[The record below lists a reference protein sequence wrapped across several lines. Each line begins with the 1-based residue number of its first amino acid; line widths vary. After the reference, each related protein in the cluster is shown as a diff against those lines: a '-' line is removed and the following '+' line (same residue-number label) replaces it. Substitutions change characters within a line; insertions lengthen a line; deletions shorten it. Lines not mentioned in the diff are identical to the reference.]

1 MAERGTY
8 AKGRAK
14 RDEIVDVA
22 VDVFAEVGYDRTSLR
37 DIARRANLSQA
48 GLLHHFKNKE
58 ELFLEVLRRRDVRN
72 EHFYEETGNPAVS
85 LPGLVEIVRHNA
97 QEPGLVRLYVTMSA
111 ESTAADS
118 TARDFFH
125 DRFAKLLDDVA
136 ADIRHRKESG
146 DFPAHLDEHAVA
158 SLLVAAAD
166 GLQLQWLLDPS
177 GFDMGDRLELLVE
190 LLKSPKAADATT

>member
-72 EHFYEETGNPAVS
+72 EHFYLENGGGPVS

-111 ESTAADS
+111 ESTAVDS

-136 ADIRHRKESG
+136 ADIRRRKESG
-146 DFPAHLDEHAVA
+146 DLPAHIDEHAVA

-190 LLKSPKAADATT
+190 LLKVPKAANATT

>member
-1 MAERGTY
+1 MAERGEY

-14 RDEIVDVA
+14 RAEIVDVA

-37 DIARRANLSQA
+37 DIARKVNLSQA
-48 GLLHHFKNKE
+48 GLLYHFKTKE
-58 ELFLEVLRRRDVRN
+58 ELFLEVLRRRDERN
-72 EHFYEETGNPAVS
+72 EHFYEESGDGSVS
-85 LPGLVEIVRHNA
+85 VPGLVEIVRHNA

-111 ESTAADS
+111 ESTTVDS

-125 DRFAKLLDDVA
+125 DRFERLLDDIA
-136 ADIRHRKESG
+136 ADIRQRKESG
-146 DFPAHLDEHAVA
+146 DFPADIDEHAVA

-177 GFDMGDRLELLVE
+177 GFDMGDRLELLVQ
-190 LLKSPKAADATT
+190 LLKSPKAADAS